1 MKIIILIALLSSLV
15 NISVAL
21 LGHNNYYRYNRGNK
35 YQQIYK
41 NTAVM
46 ILATNGSTKDDIKG
60 SIIFINEE
68 NLYHKGSNSAKM
80 LNEVIDYIQDHCNGI
95 LVDKA
100 GDSSIDYSD
109 KLENDFQ
116 LALKVEHRPKAE
128 LKDIIA
134 FMNPFGMRDLSRYYS
149 SNEIE
154 SSNFD
159 NFGGY
164 THALFIDAQIPILPD
179 DSFVLPD
186 KKTFRCVEDALF
198 LVGSSTSL
206 SYNILL
212 FYILLVVNF
221 FRFLY

>member
-1 MKIIILIALLSSLV
+1 MKIIILIALLSSFI
-15 NISVAL
+15 NDSVAL
-21 LGHNNYYRYNRGNK
+21 LGHTNTYGSNHGSK
-35 YQQIYK
+35 YSQIYK

-46 ILATNGSTKDDIKG
+46 ILATKDSTKDDIKG

-80 LNEVIDYIQDHCNGI
+80 LNEVIDYIQAHCNGI
-95 LVDKA
+95 LIDKA

-116 LALKVEHRPKAE
+116 LALKAEHRPIE
-128 LKDIIA
+128 SLKDIIA
-134 FMNPFGMRDLSRYYS
+134 FMNPFGMRDLSKYYS

-164 THALFIDAQIPILPD
+164 THVLFVDAQIPILPD

-198 LVGSSTSL
+198 LAGSSNSL

-212 FYILLVVNF
+212 FFSLISLNF